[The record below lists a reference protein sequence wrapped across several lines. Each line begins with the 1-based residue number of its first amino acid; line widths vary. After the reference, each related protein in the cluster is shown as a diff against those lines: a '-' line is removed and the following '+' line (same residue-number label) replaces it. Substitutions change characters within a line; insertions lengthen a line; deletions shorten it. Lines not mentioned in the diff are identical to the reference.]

1 MRLTLRPLLAISLL
15 LPFAACPAL
24 AASIGSFALNGK
36 NVQLTCATLVP
47 MPGTDGVM
55 RMVLV
60 LSEKSPKPGVDANT
74 ASMQGELGASLSAV
88 LLKFEGENWESS
100 TGFSYTHPDLKK
112 PSGYCDASACK
123 LERIEVNGGEFSA
136 HLVAEPVAGSS
147 GNALAF
153 DMNLRVKMP

>member
-47 MPGTDGVM
+47 MPGTGH
-55 RMVLV
+55 
-60 LSEKSPKPGVDANT
+60 EKT
-74 ASMQGELGASLSAV
+74 QR
-88 LLKFEGENWESS
+88 LLRC
-100 TGFSYTHPDLKK
+100 P
-112 PSGYCDASACK
+112 ACK

>member
-60 LSEKSPKPGVDANT
+60 LS
-74 ASMQGELGASLSAV
+74 GASLSAV
-88 LLKFEGENWESS
+88 LLKFEGENWENS